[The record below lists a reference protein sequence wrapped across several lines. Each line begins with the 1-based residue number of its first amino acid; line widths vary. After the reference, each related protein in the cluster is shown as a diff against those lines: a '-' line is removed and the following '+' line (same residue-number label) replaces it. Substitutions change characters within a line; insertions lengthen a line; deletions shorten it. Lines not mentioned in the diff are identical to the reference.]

1 MISVETY
8 STHYL
13 KLLTPEKNY
22 YFSTSFGWIC
32 AGMPFEIKSMLTDK
46 KEIERLEILMHAHSN
61 EIQLKQLKQYL
72 SAKKLQ
78 LKTS

>member
-1 MISVETY
+1 MITVETY
-8 STHYL
+8 SSNYL

-22 YFSTSFGWIC
+22 YFSSSFGWIC
-32 AGMPFEIKSMLTDK
+32 AGMPFEVKSMVNNN
-46 KEIERLEILMHAHSN
+46 KEVERLEILIHAHCD
-61 EIQLKQLKQYL
+61 EIQLKQLKLYL